1 MAKVPFRRE
10 IDDLFAS
17 DRSIVL
23 KLLGGAFVGGLV
35 SLRAV
40 LKDPKA
46 GGPDSSTPV
55 KVTIVSGAAV
65 VGMLVVLLLSLRDVV
80 VRRVEK
86 GQRVNPLLRAYF
98 GRGNGCL
105 MLALWFIT
113 IILAT
118 FIVTMLTVNL

>member
-1 MAKVPFRRE
+1 MRPSRKANGSSSGRGRTGRVDQEERPLMAKVPFRRE

-80 VRRVEK
+80 VRRV
-86 GQRVNPLLRAYF
+86 
-98 GRGNGCL
+98 
-105 MLALWFIT
+105 
-113 IILAT
+113 
-118 FIVTMLTVNL
+118 

>member
-1 MAKVPFRRE
+1 MAKVPFHRE

-35 SLRAV
+35 SLRVV

-46 GGPDSSTPV
+46 GGSDFSTPV
-55 KVTIVSGAAV
+55 KVTIVAGAAV
-65 VGMLVVLLLSLRDVV
+65 VGMLVVFLLSHRDVV

-105 MLALWFIT
+105 MLALWFVT
-113 IILAT
+113 VILAT
-118 FIVTMLTVNL
+118 FLVTMLTVNL